1 MTMHLLPAYVTT
13 TRFKQRKKNKSASA
27 IKADQEHQKFL
38 RKMGAHPDQRKASAI
53 AKKRT
58 NNVTS
63 TAGVPQT
70 IVSSNCQR
78 FISDSIPTGV
88 AAKKDPKIYSGSR
101 KLLGIAAMH
110 KSNLVPVFEGSAAK
124 EISKMRRG

>member
-1 MTMHLLPAYVTT
+1 MLPAYFTT
-13 TRFKQRKKNKSASA
+13 TNTKRKKKKAKSASA

-38 RKMGAHPDQRKASAI
+38 RKMGVHPDQRKASAI
-53 AKKRT
+53 AKRRT

-63 TAGVPQT
+63 TAGAPQT